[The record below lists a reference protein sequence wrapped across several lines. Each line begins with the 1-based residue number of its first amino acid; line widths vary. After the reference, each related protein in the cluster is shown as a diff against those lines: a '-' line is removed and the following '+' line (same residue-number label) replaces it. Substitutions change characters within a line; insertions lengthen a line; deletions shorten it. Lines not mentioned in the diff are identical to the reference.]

1 MKRIIFLFIALM
13 LCGCGKTQYKS
24 VQDTLA
30 ELKNYSANADVTYF
44 SNKGETTYNMD
55 ITAQNDGKYKMTV
68 NSPKEYKGCSVLYD
82 GNMIWQYN
90 PNLPN
95 NKISILPT
103 DKASR
108 REILVFSFMKN
119 YVQTDRADVTASTL
133 DESKC
138 TVLEADIK
146 DGGNLFKTEKLWVNN
161 ESKLPER
168 LAIYSADNKQ
178 IVVENFTKCEYNTQ
192 IDKDFFVPKN

>member
-1 MKRIIFLFIALM
+1 MSTRCISQECLGTTGFS
-13 LCGCGKTQYKS
+13 Y
-24 VQDTLA
+24 TLS
-30 ELKNYSANADVTYF
+30 LIN
-44 SNKGETTYNMD
+44 
-55 ITAQNDGKYKMTV
+55 GKYKMTI

-133 DESKC
+133 D
-138 TVLEADIK
+138 
-146 DGGNLFKTEKLWVNN
+146 
-161 ESKLPER
+161 
-168 LAIYSADNKQ
+168 
-178 IVVENFTKCEYNTQ
+178 
-192 IDKDFFVPKN
+192 

>member
-1 MKRIIFLFIALM
+1 MKRIVFLFMAVI

-24 VQDTLA
+24 IQDTLS
-30 ELKNYSANADVTYF
+30 ELENYSANADVTYF

-55 ITAQNDGKYKMTV
+55 ITAQSDGKYKIV
-68 NSPKEYKGCSVLYD
+68 INSPKEYKGCNVLYD

-95 NKISILPT
+95 NKISILPK
-103 DKASR
+103 DKVSR
-108 REILVFSFMKN
+108 REILIFSFVKN
-119 YVQTDRADVTASTL
+119 YVKTDRADITTGTT

-138 TVLEADIK
+138 TVLEADIN

-161 ESKLPER
+161 DNKLPEK
-168 LAIYSADNKQ
+168 LVVYSSDNKQ
-178 IVVENFTKCEYNTQ
+178 IIVEKFIKCEYNTQ

>member
-1 MKRIIFLFIALM
+1 M

-55 ITAQNDGKYKMTV
+55 ITAQSDGKYKMTI

-119 YVQTDRADVTASTL
+119 YVQTDGADVTASTL